1 MLQFHV
7 GTFKKQINEQINKQ
21 MNERTNQLI
30 NPTIYIYK
38 NKDNNNIH
46 KI

>member
-30 NPTIYIYK
+30 NPTTYK